1 MAAESRLP
9 DDLSYYHS
17 VEGAEQSATIA
28 ARRIRADW
36 LLSDESPFAVHDLD
50 GRGYVYAKREL
61 LVAARDL
68 PRLLNALEQLQVDA
82 KPEHSDELGIVRVQ
96 LAPSPNDDQRRLVPD
111 LLTEIRK
118 IAEPDDD
125 RTRPLDVG
133 PNHVFAGE
141 PEYDG
146 GPATAAIPSQTR
158 LSVSGRLGKDV
169 HVTVIDTGYTRGI
182 HPYMDSRITSTGTP
196 ELDAQPKDGLIDFE
210 AGHSTFVSGMIL
222 RRAPQAEIDVVEVL
236 GPGGFGTE
244 HDIARAIVAHGS
256 SNIINLSLGGYS
268 DDDQPPVALDAALR
282 RVRPGTAVVA
292 AAGNNSS
299 ARPMWPAAF
308 KRVIAVGAL
317 DETGG
322 PASFSNY
329 GAWVDACTAAVN
341 IVGPFPRFPPEA
353 EAPEFDGWAIWS
365 GTSFAAP
372 KVAGEIAAR
381 LSTRRFRTAR
391 EAAASLVNDPTR
403 PFLPGLGTV
412 LAL

>member
-1 MAAESRLP
+1 
-9 DDLSYYHS
+9 
-17 VEGAEQSATIA
+17 
-28 ARRIRADW
+28 
-36 LLSDESPFAVHDLD
+36 
-50 GRGYVYAKREL
+50 
-61 LVAARDL
+61 
-68 PRLLNALEQLQVDA
+68 
-82 KPEHSDELGIVRVQ
+82 
-96 LAPSPNDDQRRLVPD
+96 
-111 LLTEIRK
+111 
-118 IAEPDDD
+118 
-125 RTRPLDVG
+125 
-133 PNHVFAGE
+133 
-141 PEYDG
+141 
-146 GPATAAIPSQTR
+146 
-158 LSVSGRLGKDV
+158 
-169 HVTVIDTGYTRGI
+169 
-182 HPYMDSRITSTGTP
+182 MDSRIASTGTP
-196 ELDAQPKDGLIDFE
+196 ELDAQPKDGQIDFE

-236 GPGGFGTE
+236 GPAGFGTE

-282 RVRPGTAVVA
+282 KVRPGTAVVA

-299 ARPMWPAAF
+299 TRPMWPAAF

-322 PASFSNY
+322 RASFSNY

-341 IVGPFPRFPPEA
+341 LVGPFPRFPPEA
-353 EAPEFDGWAIWS
+353 EEPEFDGWAIWS

-381 LSTRRFRTAR
+381 VSTRRFGTAR